1 MVHYVKTNHLTK
13 QYVEFELIFIFIKY
27 IERREGRG
35 EGEEEEEDREAGR
48 ERERASE

>member
-1 MVHYVKTNHLTK
+1 MQRYICRHEEEMFMVHYVKTNHLTK

-35 EGEEEEEDREAGR
+35 EG
-48 ERERASE
+48 